1 MQPSATTLNAENP
14 AVLAPIVFDKKT
26 KSAAFKAIGRWKKG
40 NQAHQKRTSVSKFWS
55 SVEEDYLLSAYPS
68 DTPVREIAAK
78 VGRSASSVRRKA
90 WQLRVR
96 RPARSRKG
104 AEENLLTRQGDF
116 LKAPVEAPA
125 EHKDVIARTRT
136 GRAIWN
142 TASIL
147 VLAELWKR
155 LYSPTFIAE
164 YFNLRPGA
172 VSMAA
177 KRAGLPSRAGLTLL
191 RQSPTEDPMAVPEN
205 AAISS
210 QMVARVCRVTD
221 TVFFLH
227 PKHRRLQHLSYLGA
241 QYMERH
247 SSGFVN

>member
-1 MQPSATTLNAENP
+1 MQPSAITFQAQNP
-14 AVLAPIVFDKKT
+14 TVLAPIVFKNNA
-26 KSAAFKAIGRWKKG
+26 KSATSKAISRWKKG
-40 NQAHQKRTSVSKFWS
+40 NRPTQKRTTVTKFWS

-68 DTPVREIAAK
+68 NTPVSEIAAK

-96 RPARSRKG
+96 RPVRSRKG
-104 AEENLLTRQGDF
+104 TEENLQTRQGDF
-116 LKAPVEAPA
+116 LKAPVDAPV
-125 EHKDVIARTRT
+125 EQRDVIARTRT

-191 RQSPTEDPMAVPEN
+191 RQSPSEDPMAAPEN

-210 QMVARVCRVTD
+210 QMVARVCRITD

-247 SSGFVN
+247 SSGLVN